1 MPEEQ
6 TPTAR
11 NAPSEY
17 TRTVNGDV
25 KLDVRNCFRNNIEA
39 GEVTLVRG
47 GKEITRP
54 AKWCVQSENL
64 STQKVHIL
72 HACNTKQ
79 EAITFLLNTEKSLKD
94 MVASSEEE

>member
-25 KLDVRNCFRNNIEA
+25 RLDVRNCFTNDISA
-39 GEVTLVRG
+39 GEVTLIRG

-54 AKWCVQSENL
+54 AKWCVQSTNL
-64 STQKVHIL
+64 SDEKTHIL

-79 EAITFLLNTEKSLKD
+79 EAITFLLDTEKSLKS
-94 MVASSEEE
+94 MVSSEEEE